1 MFLFTYNVVVYV
13 GYSLGGTSG
22 MVYASTRDRE
32 AADSIKMMVVMTP
45 TTHTGWSCTGLLKY
59 LLCISYNLQVG
70 TIIQVLSEFQT
81 TVLGNRKLCRSTFSS
96 KSTRRLVRKEC
107 YISGNTFSVQEMCVI
122 YFAFVCWVFSR

>member
-1 MFLFTYNVVVYV
+1 M

-81 TVLGNRKLCRSTFSS
+81 TVLGNRTLCRSTFCSESS
-96 KSTRRLVRKEC
+96 RCLVHKKC
-107 YISGNTFSVQEMCVI
+107 AIFVNTFFVQEMYIICLV
-122 YFAFVCWVFSR
+122 FVLWIFRRCIRASKISSLF